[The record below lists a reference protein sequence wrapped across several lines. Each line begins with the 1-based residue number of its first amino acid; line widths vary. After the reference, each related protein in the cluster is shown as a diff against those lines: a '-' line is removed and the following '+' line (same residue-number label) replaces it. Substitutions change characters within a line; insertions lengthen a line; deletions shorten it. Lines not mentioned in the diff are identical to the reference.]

1 MNVARPWLLSAMA
14 PLIVFALWSA
24 LSLTQGPPAVFRSRL
39 GQHLFVSRC
48 VTCHGLSPGDGER
61 YGPNLNGI
69 GTVAGM
75 RRPGISA
82 EEYILESMVNPDA
95 YRVPGSM
102 DAMPAQAAAGLS
114 TEELGSLAVFLLTQ
128 GGQPDYWRLA
138 GALSRVRPRPAEAL
152 PVASLETL
160 EGGRALFLGKGE
172 CSRCH
177 ALRILPGSR
186 LRAPGLIGVL
196 HASEADLFESIR
208 HPSRRI
214 VRGYE
219 ESLIWLKDGR
229 LLAGRLMNKTTDTLE
244 LLVENESG
252 QLIARTILVADVEKI
267 QKSEISPMPENDS
280 LSDSEIRQIIAYLR
294 GI

>member
-1 MNVARPWLLSAMA
+1 MKSWLFMA
-14 PLIVFALWSA
+14 AAALIVFAFWSA
-24 LSLTQGPPAVFRSRL
+24 LSLTQGPPAVFQSRL
-39 GQHLFVSRC
+39 GQHLFVARC
-48 VTCHGLSPGDGER
+48 ETCHGLSPGDGER

-69 GTVAGM
+69 GAVAGG

-95 YRVPGSM
+95 YRVTGTM

-114 TEELGSLAVFLLTQ
+114 TEQLGNLAAFLLAQ

-138 GALSRVRPRPAEAL
+138 GTLSSVRPRPAEA
-152 PVASLETL
+152 VRAVSLETL
-160 EGGRALFLGKGE
+160 EGGRTLFFGKGE

-186 LRAPGLIGVL
+186 LRAPDLIGVSR
-196 HASEADLFESIR
+196 ASEGDLFESIR

-214 VRGYE
+214 VRSYE
-219 ESLIWLKDGR
+219 EWLIWLKGGM
-229 LLAGRLMNKTTDTLE
+229 LLEGRLMNKTKDTLE

-252 QLIARTILVADVEKI
+252 QLIARTILVAEVEKI

-280 LSDSEIRQIIAYLR
+280 LGDSEIRQIIAYLR